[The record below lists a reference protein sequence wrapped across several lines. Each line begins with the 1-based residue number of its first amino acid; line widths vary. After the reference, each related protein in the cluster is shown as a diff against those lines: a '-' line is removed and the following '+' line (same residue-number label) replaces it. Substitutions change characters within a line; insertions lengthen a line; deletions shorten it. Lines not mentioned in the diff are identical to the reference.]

1 MSLDLSTA
9 LSRFR
14 GPDPVFDALMLAGPL
29 ILVAIALLGRT
40 ALTTAL
46 AIAYLLAFVGYVLY
60 NGLGHDR

>member
-1 MSLDLSTA
+1 MSRDRSTA

-14 GPDPVFDALMLAGPL
+14 GPGSVFDALMLAGPAV
-29 ILVAIALLGRT
+29 LVAIALLGRT

-60 NGLGHDR
+60 NGLYHAH